1 MKITLKINK
10 ELLHK
15 NICDSKKSDTTLF
28 TQLKEENT
36 RLSKNIEEY
45 FLEKGI
51 LEKKIYKMQQDFE
64 DKLTQNREVI
74 DKLNDK
80 VLIMENLIVEKSTSN
95 EVLKK
100 ELYKFVTNESLKKYR
115 HVFIVEPTKANID
128 LNNELNYTRDII
140 AKVSKLMNTEKL
152 KTENMQTQIN
162 NLQKELNLYRK
173 SKISYEHETLAN
185 DMKIGKYYIKEESL
199 ESEDSSD
206 DDNLFHNSLE
216 DENNI
221 DSPSFKFPDK
231 VSMASYTS
239 NNVTEKSVP
248 KLDFTKVHSKYTSPS
263 VKFEIKQIIP
273 KKNDIYSEYNTVNN
287 KNIVNE
293 ENKTMIRE
301 NRKMKA
307 ELKIFEKNN
316 HKLKEKLKKF
326 KNLYLELKDKFIKL
340 TNALKIAQQ
349 KIEMQDTSG
358 KKIPTTDDT
367 VNKRNMNNTSMVNRS

>member
-15 NICDSKKSDTTLF
+15 NICDSKKADISLF
-28 TQLKEENT
+28 TQLKEENA

-80 VLIMENLIVEKSTSN
+80 ILIMENLFVEKSNSN

-140 AKVSKLMNTEKL
+140 AKISKLMNTEKL

-173 SKISYEHETLAN
+173 SKFAYEQESLAN
-185 DMKIGKYYIKEESL
+185 DMKIGK
-199 ESEDSSD
+199 
-206 DDNLFHNSLE
+206 
-216 DENNI
+216 
-221 DSPSFKFPDK
+221 
-231 VSMASYTS
+231 
-239 NNVTEKSVP
+239 
-248 KLDFTKVHSKYTSPS
+248 
-263 VKFEIKQIIP
+263 
-273 KKNDIYSEYNTVNN
+273 
-287 KNIVNE
+287 
-293 ENKTMIRE
+293 
-301 NRKMKA
+301 
-307 ELKIFEKNN
+307 
-316 HKLKEKLKKF
+316 
-326 KNLYLELKDKFIKL
+326 
-340 TNALKIAQQ
+340 
-349 KIEMQDTSG
+349 
-358 KKIPTTDDT
+358 
-367 VNKRNMNNTSMVNRS
+367 